1 MSVSTEDRFAPPQAV
16 VADVADA
23 QSGEVLAGRGV
34 RFVAAIIDAGILW
47 ALLMLAAYLVPAV
60 KEVLDAR
67 GRNFSLTALNLS
79 SLVLG
84 LAGFLIVQ
92 AWPLVTRG
100 QTVAKMLFKI
110 RIVRT
115 DGSKPDAWRLL
126 GLRYGIGFLLNVNGV
141 TSMIYALL
149 DCLLIFRE
157 SRQCL
162 HDTIADTKVIKL

>member
-1 MSVSTEDRFAPPQAV
+1 MSVSSEDRFAPPQAM
-16 VADVADA
+16 VADVPAA
-23 QSGEVLAGRGV
+23 ESGDVLASRGV
-34 RFVAAIIDAGILW
+34 RFVAAIIDAAILW
-47 ALLMLAAYLVPAV
+47 LILMVVSFVVPAI
-60 KEVLDAR
+60 KEVLAQR
-67 GRNFSLTALNLS
+67 GANFSMTSLNLS
-79 SLVLG
+79 SLFLG
-84 LAGFLIVQ
+84 FTVFLLVQ
-92 AWPLVTRG
+92 AWPLLKRG

-126 GLRYGIGFLLNVNGV
+126 GLRYGIGFLLNVNV
-141 TSMIYALL
+141 ITSMIYALL